1 LPGAFFSDVMKQ
13 NAELTGLLR
22 GRAVTSIEE
31 EHTTVTITFQDAL
44 VMRIHAESKIAS
56 GIEKFSK
63 VSQVLEEGSSMEI
76 WFEDDRKLV
85 LRLANPGNAVS
96 VRDEANEVIYLG

>member
-1 LPGAFFSDVMKQ
+1 MKQ

-44 VMRIHAESKIAS
+44 VMRIHAEAKVAS
-56 GIEKFSK
+56 GIKKLSK
-63 VSQVLEEGSSMEI
+63 VREVLEEGLSMEI
-76 WFEDDRKLV
+76 WFEGDEKLV

-96 VRDEANEVIYLG
+96 VRDRENRVLYLG

>member
-1 LPGAFFSDVMKQ
+1 MKQ
-13 NAELTGLLR
+13 NAQLTDLLR

-31 EHTTVTITFQDAL
+31 EHTTVTIRFQDGL
-44 VMRIHAESKIAS
+44 VMRIDAEAKVAS

-63 VSQVLEEGSSMEI
+63 LSQVLEENLSMEI
-76 WFEDDRKLV
+76 WFEGDRKLV

>member
-1 LPGAFFSDVMKQ
+1 MKQ

-31 EHTTVTITFQDAL
+31 QHTTVTIMFQDAL
-44 VMRIHAESKIAS
+44 VMRIHAEAKVAS

-63 VSQVLEEGSSMEI
+63 VSQVLEEDLSMEI
-76 WFEDDRKLV
+76 WFEDGGKLV
-85 LRLANPGNAVS
+85 LRLANAGNSVS
-96 VRDEANEVIYLG
+96 VRDAANEVVYLG